1 MLKRLLYSICGTIVL
16 LTGCQSGNS
25 HRKGTTSDQTF
36 IIYAMADNNLWSYLS
51 RNVEAAKRYVATG
64 LPENARILIYWDG
77 QREYFGE
84 KLTMLTELV
93 CEDGQAVEY
102 ILKKYDDQNSADPAV
117 MRQVLSDAQSF
128 APAESYGISLLA
140 HGTGWFPPELV
151 DLRQPVSGS
160 THMEHDLRRPEEAL
174 TRAYGPDGTEYMSVE
189 DLAQGLQQID
199 FDYVIFDLC
208 FMSSIEAL
216 YALRDVAP
224 YIMASPTE
232 VMGAGIPY
240 DRMLPIILNT
250 GLSVRDRLAKAA
262 EDIVA
267 YYDVQTY
274 PSAAFTVIDTKWL
287 PKVADAVKAIFE
299 GDTTVPDLEA
309 IQELEILQEH
319 AFFDLTSYLR
329 NITEDSS
336 DAARMAFADFEATL
350 AETVIYQK
358 HTPQIYSALGTGG
371 GAYFDATDMC
381 GVSSYIPRD
390 WLPVTRAAYY
400 ATEWGQY
407 TQPQQ

>member
-1 MLKRLLYSICGTIVL
+1 MFKRLLYSICAVVL
-16 LTGCQSGNS
+16 LAGCQSGNS
-25 HRKGTTSDQTF
+25 HRGGSTNSEQTF
-36 IIYAMADNNLWSYLS
+36 IIYAVADNNLWSYLR
-51 RNVEAAKRYVATG
+51 RNVEAAKQYVAAG
-64 LPENARILIYWDG
+64 LPDNARVLIYWDG
-77 QREYFGE
+77 QREFFGE

-93 CEDGQAVEY
+93 CENGQAVEY

-117 MRQVLSDAQSF
+117 MRQVLADVQAF

-151 DLRQPVSGS
+151 DLSQPASGT
-160 THMEHDLRRPEEAL
+160 THMEHDLRRPDDAL

-240 DRMLPIILNT
+240 DRMLPIVLDTN
-250 GLSVRDRLAKAA
+250 LSVRDRLVKAA
-262 EDIVA
+262 NDIVD
-267 YYDVQTY
+267 YYNGQEY
-274 PSAAFTVIDTKWL
+274 NSAAFTVIDTQGL
-287 PKVADAVKAIFE
+287 PKVADAVKAVFA
-299 GDTTVPDLEA
+299 GVTTAPDLEA
-309 IQELEILQEH
+309 IQALEILQEH

-329 NITEDSS
+329 NITENSGET
-336 DAARMAFADFEATL
+336 AQTAFADFQAAL
-350 AETVIYQK
+350 AATVIHQN
-358 HTPQIYSALGTGG
+358 HTPHIYSALGTGG
-371 GAYFDATDMC
+371 GAFFDVTDMC